1 MLNLLLIL
9 VLLFAVLAIL
19 LPLLEKRGKEMTP
32 EQMQRMSRWLIP
44 LIAIALV
51 LQAIRYVMG

>member
-51 LQAIRYVMG
+51 LQAIRYFMG

>member
-19 LPLLEKRGKEMTP
+19 LPLLEKRGKEMSP

-51 LQAIRYVMG
+51 LQAIRYFMG